1 MRPPSRP
8 KKPRALEQKPVGERS
23 HQEVSPPRVTRR
35 SREDS
40 TARRGLPIDSELVSV
55 AKSKPRRRLSLY
67 WFAGAI
73 DRLRHP
79 SGDELSLRR
88 AERRRERQRSFAR
101 RLGILISVLACL
113 GIIAWVVFGSSLLR
127 YRYHASDVTI
137 VGAPGALTKAKIEK
151 AARSLEGTLL
161 LTMDVDAVEKQ
172 LLDDIPEAST
182 ITIDRQFPRTLVI
195 SARAAR
201 PVACMGDA
209 QNCTAVTEKGRAMEA
224 SAKMK
229 RGLPI
234 LKASGSSQKAQA
246 NTRLGIS
253 VLAALPP
260 KLLGQVK
267 GIDISD
273 AGLVSME
280 LNGSKT
286 VYWGD
291 ASENALKGK
300 IVISLIQT
308 GASQIDVSSP
318 SSPVTK

>member
-8 KKPRALEQKPVGERS
+8 KKPRALEQKTTGERS
-23 HQEVSPPRVTRR
+23 HQEVVSPSVTRR
-35 SREDS
+35 PREESPSRVEPPTES
-40 TARRGLPIDSELVSV
+40 QPPTVV
-55 AKSKPRRRLSLY
+55 KSKPRRLSLRR
-67 WFAGAI
+67 FKGAI
-73 DRLRHP
+73 EHLRHP

-101 RLGILISVLACL
+101 RLGIWISVLV
-113 GIIAWVVFGSSLLR
+113 IASLIVWTVFGSSLLR
-127 YRYHASDVTI
+127 YRYSASDVTI
-137 VGAPGALTKAKIEK
+137 VGTPGALTKAKIEK

-161 LTMDVDAVEKQ
+161 VTMDIDAIEKQ
-172 LLDDIPEAST
+172 LMDDIPEASS
-182 ITIDRQFPRTLVI
+182 ITIDRQFPRTLAI

-201 PVACMGDA
+201 PVACIGNA
-209 QNCTAVTEKGRAMEA
+209 ENCTAVTEKGRTMEA
-224 SAKMK
+224 DAKMK
-229 RGLPI
+229 SGLPI
-234 LKASGSSQKAQA
+234 LKAPGSSQKAQA

-267 GIDISD
+267 GIDISE
-273 AGLVSME
+273 AGLISME
-280 LNGSKT
+280 LNGSKK

-291 ASENALKGK
+291 VSENALKGK
-300 IVISLIQT
+300 IVMSLIHT